1 MYDLVDRPVA
11 DLPAWER
18 GLLGATRRWT
28 HAFSIAGA
36 EAASGGDDPFDDVMG
51 ALDRGSSTDLVIQ
64 RPCFATVE
72 ETEAVILSLWRLVRD
87 HRDAGARDLAR
98 LLVDPRHAGLLVDG
112 MGRALGH

>member
-11 DLPAWER
+11 DLPTWER

-28 HAFSIAGA
+28 HALSIAGM
-36 EAASGGDDPFDDVMG
+36 EAASGADDAFDDVMG
-51 ALDRGSSTDLVIQ
+51 TLDRGSSTDLIIQ

-87 HRDAGARDLAR
+87 RRDVVAGDLSR
-98 LLVDPRHAGLLVDG
+98 LLVDHGHADLLVDA
-112 MGRALGH
+112 MRRALGR